1 MKFLTLLFVMTSL
14 SVQAEFNN
22 ECVSKFNAINF
33 WRPISNSFPDK
44 DIDLIN
50 AEIIFESLANAEL
63 VTPIHPLARKG
74 FSGHGTCMQ
83 VDLSS
88 PKSLKTWLF
97 LGEPVIA
104 SANLKSD
111 KFFAFYTASFLRK
124 MDFIEGDCLNH
135 QAKVIGNVEK
145 YAKNSKDASWDSET
159 YSYLLNM
166 PNRLE
171 PLSKKLFLT
180 KPNIWDGRS
189 YLITHENM
197 GGGNKPLTWI
207 CSFELKN

>member
-1 MKFLTLLFVMTSL
+1 MTSL
-14 SVQAEFNN
+14 SAQAEFNN

-33 WRPISNSFPDK
+33 WRPINNSFPAK
-44 DIDLIN
+44 DIELIN
-50 AEIIFESLANAEL
+50 AEIIFNNLASAEL
-63 VTPIHPLARKG
+63 VTPIHPLARRG

-97 LGEPVIA
+97 LSEPVIA
-104 SANLKSD
+104 SANLKAE
-111 KFFAFYTASFLRK
+111 KFFAFYTSSFLKK
-124 MDFIEGDCLNH
+124 MDFTEGDCLNH
-135 QAKVIGNVEK
+135 QDKVIGNVEK

-159 YSYLLNM
+159 YSYLLKM
-166 PNRLE
+166 PNSLE

-180 KPNIWDGRS
+180 KPTILQSRS
-189 YLITHENM
+189 YLITLENM

-207 CSFELKN
+207 CSFELPNAY